1 MRALETAF
9 ELVVA
14 DSGAGVPPNRIDRIF
29 EPFYQVDGSATR
41 AHGGVGVGLA
51 VARRVARG
59 LGGDI
64 RVTSGAAVAG
74 AVLPG
79 SRLLV
84 DGRDAR
90 ADGRA
95 RHGLVVT

>member
-1 MRALETAF
+1 MRALETAY

-14 DSGAGVPPNRIDRIF
+14 DTGAGVPPERVERIF

-51 VARRVARG
+51 IARRVARG

-64 RVTSGAAVAG
+64 RVTAGAAVAG
-74 AVLPG
+74 AFFPGAVFWLTVAKRAPTVVLDTA
-79 SRLLV
+79 SS
-84 DGRDAR
+84 
-90 ADGRA
+90 
-95 RHGLVVT
+95 

>member
-1 MRALETAF
+1 VPDGQAET
-9 ELVVA
+9 
-14 DSGAGVPPNRIDRIF
+14 IF

-64 RVTSGAAVAG
+64 RVTNGAAVAG
-74 AVLPG
+74 EFFPGAAFWLTVATRAPTVVLDTSP
-79 SRLLV
+79 R
-84 DGRDAR
+84 
-90 ADGRA
+90 
-95 RHGLVVT
+95 